1 MAKTKLQKE
10 VMLRD
15 IQEGLKKA
23 KSVVFTVNKGINAE
37 QMVALRN
44 KMFENQAKYEVTK
57 KTLLKLALK
66 ESNIDITDE
75 ASFDGAINTV
85 YSFEDEIT
93 GPKVIYDFAKE
104 TDNVEIVG
112 GVFEGKFLS
121 KEEVTTLATMPSK
134 DELYAKIV
142 GSMNSPISGF
152 VNTLAGTIRNFVQV
166 VNAIKEKNE
175 ASA

>member
-10 VMLRD
+10 IMLRD
-15 IQEGLKKA
+15 ISEGLKKA

-37 QMVALRN
+37 QMVELRN

-57 KTLLKLALK
+57 KTLLKIALK
-66 ESNIDITDE
+66 ESEIDFDE
-75 ASFDGAINTV
+75 VSFDGAINTV
-85 YSFEDEIT
+85 YSFEDEII
-93 GPKVIYDFAKE
+93 GPKVIHEFAKE

-121 KEEVTTLATMPSK
+121 KDEVTSLATMPSK

-152 VNTLAGTIRNFVQV
+152 VNTLAGTIRGFVQV
-166 VNAIKEKNE
+166 VNAVKEKKE
-175 ASA
+175 ATA